1 MSQGAKALVAL
12 EESLLA
18 HLFQMSV
25 GLHLIPHPEIFA
37 FLLKT
42 LKSLP
47 DVFSRTE
54 EKPINDLHL

>member
-1 MSQGAKALVAL
+1 MSQEAKALVAS
-12 EESLLA
+12 EEILLA
-18 HLFQMSV
+18 HLSQMSV

-47 DVFSRTE
+47 DVSSKTE
-54 EKPINDLHL
+54 